1 MIQDDVAN
9 CLKNAEQR
17 YDAIMLDVDNGPEGL
32 TQKRNSWL
40 YSAQALQRCYQAL
53 RPKGVLAVWS
63 ASADRVFSDKVRK
76 AGFKVEEV
84 QVYAHGNKGTRHTIW
99 IASK

>member
-1 MIQDDVAN
+1 M
-9 CLKNAEQR
+9 
-17 YDAIMLDVDNGPEGL
+17 
-32 TQKRNSWL
+32 
-40 YSAQALQRCYQAL
+40 
-53 RPKGVLAVWS
+53 WS

-99 IASK
+99 IAEKSK